1 MINPIKLIQAWDL
14 KRQQEKLNKEY
25 EQYGLTDEILEKQ
38 IELNTKRNK
47 LNIPDET
54 EVITDDGFVQ

>member
-1 MINPIKLIQAWDL
+1 MMNPIKLIQAWDL

-38 IELNTKRNK
+38 MELNAKRNK

-54 EVITDDGFVQ
+54 EIINDEGFVQ

>member
-1 MINPIKLIQAWDL
+1 MNPIKLIQAWDL

-47 LNIPDET
+47 LNIPDKNEIIND
-54 EVITDDGFVQ
+54 EGFVQ